1 MLFMNEHEV
10 REAAHRYRAHPTLG
24 PATRTLAALV
34 EWTNCNSDGWPYW
47 PKPCRAARALAPPAP
62 TWTTPNASRSRS
74 RT

>member
-34 EWTNCNSDGWPYW
+34 EWTNCQL
-47 PKPCRAARALAPPAP
+47 RRLAVLV
-62 TWTTPNASRSRS
+62 
-74 RT
+74 